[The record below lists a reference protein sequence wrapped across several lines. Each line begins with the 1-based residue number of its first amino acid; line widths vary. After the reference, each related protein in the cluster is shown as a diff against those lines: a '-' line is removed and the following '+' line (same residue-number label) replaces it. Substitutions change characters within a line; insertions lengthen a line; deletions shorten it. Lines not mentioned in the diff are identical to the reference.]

1 MEWLLPLYIFPQGS
15 LDSSV
20 ITTVWVG
27 VFVVAFFNLR
37 FGWVLSGLV
46 VPGYLIPLLLIKP
59 WAVLAILIE
68 GITAYYLIWFFS
80 EFLSRYGYWSALFGR
95 DRFFGLILASIA
107 TRVAFDGWLLP
118 ILGESLQTVGIVFD
132 YRNELHSLG
141 LVVVALM
148 ANQFWKSGVVRGLP
162 PLLVSL
168 FFTWLI
174 VRYVL
179 MEFTNFGLGSVS
191 YMYEDLAASIL
202 ASPKAYIILITTAF
216 VASRMNL
223 RYGWDFNGI
232 LLPALLALQWYE
244 PLKILISFVEAF
256 VILWLAIA
264 VLKLPLFANASIEG
278 ARKLLLFFNISFA
291 YKLVLSYLLFYFL
304 PDLKIS
310 DYFAFGF
317 LLSTLLAI
325 KMHDKGIAIRMTR
338 ATLQTSLISILIASV
353 LGFMLTLLPE
363 LNPWKEKDKFD
374 VSQQFVESAQI
385 LIPRLSL
392 LKPDIYRGRFEEITP
407 PLPQE
412 VDRFSE
418 GVSLLL
424 SYARGN
430 DKAQLPKAKYALYQ
444 AGYQIELIENQYLL
458 IHEANI
464 KHNWG
469 VYVINLRAANELL
482 LEVPLPLQHR
492 GLIEG
497 VTALFSVSNARSLA
511 ISGGREQFTASQ
523 PLFDVFHRLAG
534 RRDVLQVHAYDR
546 NLIRNLN
553 DNEKYNLQNLSKLE
567 NSLWVK
573 KRLPPGLN
581 LQQLEKVI
589 GQYEI
594 NWAQTAYKNPQRD
607 ASRDGYAELYL
618 NSQGL
623 RRLLISPL
631 LGAQSTQLFVGAERI
646 DGYLQRWLQNSKDE
660 IAKRGSNA
668 YSIPRV
674 EELVY
679 FDEEVLTPIINSS
692 DRFYKNH
699 DWTQEGLEDLRTIN
713 GAARVLNY
721 QIIRYRHQ
729 QTGNDYLI
737 LSEIK
742 NSKRGYWGTYV
753 FRMGESRAFMLQ
765 VPRPLF
771 EINSFEVSVA
781 LFERLQGRALLIG
794 GTHPL
799 ANQNYTADLLR
810 QSNKTNVFNLVH
822 QVLMRESDT
831 QPLMSLQVR
840 AFGQH
845 LGQEMPD
852 EDVLVAFADGA
863 ENRNAFK
870 PLQKKLIASLR
881 QDDWDLR
888 FVDGSISTIGY
899 HVGMTPQSRY
909 LNATANKHFAIL
921 WVSPLVRASFKQ
933 QDDDK
938 LLNAQF
944 SALNIESYEGDVVR
958 QIMQNISSDRKVR
971 SAALSK
977 KLINDVDSYQVT
989 RDIILLK
996 RLIKQDKQL
1005 YRYTDINTRQAFLFI
1020 HNKSGQLQWVSN
1032 LNPRNYQTTQVIN
1045 EKNRSQKKIEMF
1057 IESRMSRL
1065 ILDFNLQKTSN
1076 IKVKKI
1082 APQYSTFV
1090 SLKR

>member
-1 MEWLLPLYIFPQGS
+1 MEWLFPLNLFPQGALS
-15 LDSSV
+15 SSV

-68 GITAYYLIWFFS
+68 GISAYYLVWFFS
-80 EFLSRYGYWSALFGR
+80 EFLSRYGHWSALFGR
-95 DRFFGLILASIA
+95 DRFFGLILASIV

-118 ILGESLQTVGIVFD
+118 LLGEGLQGFGIVFD

-148 ANQFWKSGVVRGLP
+148 ANQFWKTGVLKGLF
-162 PLLVSL
+162 PLLMSL

-202 ASPKAYIILITTAF
+202 ASPKAYIILVTTAF

-256 VILWLAIA
+256 IILWLAIA
-264 VLKLPLFANASIEG
+264 VLKLPVFANASMEG
-278 ARKLLLFFNISFA
+278 ARKLLLFFNISFI
-291 YKLVLSYLLFYFL
+291 YKILLSYVLLYFL
-304 PDLKIS
+304 PEIKIS

-338 ATLQTSLISILIASV
+338 ATLQTSMVSILIASV
-353 LGFMLTLLPE
+353 LGFFLTLLPE
-363 LNPWKEKDKFD
+363 LNPWKEKDDFNAAL
-374 VSQQFVESAQI
+374 STLQSSES
-385 LIPRLSL
+385 LVPRISK
-392 LKPDIYRGRFEEITP
+392 LKPDIYRGRLEEISV

-412 VDRFSE
+412 VDQFSE
-418 GVSLLL
+418 GISQLLLYARNADKSLL
-424 SYARGN
+424 SSAR
-430 DKAQLPKAKYALYQ
+430 YSLYQ
-444 AGYQIELIENQYLL
+444 AGYEIEKVEDRYLL
-458 IHEANI
+458 VRESQT

-469 VYVINLRAANELL
+469 IYVINLQAKNELL
-482 LEVPLPLQHR
+482 LELPLPLQDR

-497 VTALFSVSNARSLA
+497 VTALFSVTAARSLA
-511 ISGGREQFTASQ
+511 ISGGRQNLTASQ
-523 PLFDVFHRLAG
+523 PYFDVFHRIAG
-534 RRDVLQVHAYDR
+534 RRDVVQVHAYSR
-546 NLIRNLN
+546 EVLRSMG
-553 DNEKYNLQNLSKLE
+553 KQSQYKSKTLFNVE

-573 KRLPPGLN
+573 KRLPPSLN
-581 LQQLEKVI
+581 LKQLENVVGNYDI
-589 GQYEI
+589 T
-594 NWAQTAYKNPQRD
+594 WAQTSYKNPQRE
-607 ASRDGYAELYL
+607 ASREGYAELYL
-618 NSQGL
+618 NRQGL

-631 LGAQSTQLFVGAERI
+631 LDAQSTQLFVGAERI

-668 YSIPRV
+668 YRVPRV

-679 FDEEVLTPIINSS
+679 FDEEVLLPIIRSAQKL
-692 DRFYKNH
+692 YKNS
-699 DWTQEGLEDLRTIN
+699 DWTDEGLEDLRTIN

-729 QTGNDYLI
+729 RTGSDYLI
-737 LSEIK
+737 LSEI
-742 NSKRGYWGTYV
+742 NNDKRGYWGTYI
-753 FRMGESRAFMLQ
+753 FRMGESRPFILQ
-765 VPRPLF
+765 APRPLF

-799 ANQNYTADLLR
+799 ANQDYSSDLLR
-810 QSNKTNVFNLVH
+810 QSNKTNIFNLVN
-822 QVLMRESDT
+822 QVLLRESGD
-831 QPLMSLQVR
+831 QPLMALQCR

-845 LGQEMPD
+845 LGQDMPD

-863 ENRNAFK
+863 DTRRALK
-870 PLQKKLIASLR
+870 PLQKQLISSLYQDNWKLR
-881 QDDWDLR
+881 Y
-888 FVDGSISTIGY
+888 VDGSISTVGY

-909 LNATANKHFAIL
+909 LSATKNKHFAIL
-921 WVSPLVRASFKQ
+921 WVSPLVRASFRQ

-944 SALNIESYEGDVVR
+944 NALHIASREGDVVR
-958 QIMQNISSDRKVR
+958 QIMTQPKGEISQ
-971 SAALSK
+971 LSISLQK
-977 KLINDVDSYQVT
+977 QVDAYQVS
-989 RDIILLK
+989 RDILLLS
-996 RLIKQDKQL
+996 RLKKQDKHL
-1005 YRYTDINTRQAFLFI
+1005 YRYTDINTRQTFLFI
-1020 HNKSGQLQWVSN
+1020 HNQYGKLVKITN
-1032 LNPRNYQTTQVIN
+1032 LNPRNYKTTLNISSSYV
-1045 EKNRSQKKIEMF
+1045 EQKKVETF

-1065 ILDFNLQKTSN
+1065 IFSAYSDNALNTDAYT
-1076 IKVKKI
+1076 
-1082 APQYSTFV
+1082 APQNRHNKGQD
-1090 SLKR
+1090 LL